1 MVDITGIFGDYAA
14 FAPII
19 ILAISALLL
28 PAVQFIGKRRTAT
41 WAFAL
46 VFVVIS
52 MIVNGIMLTDN
63 FVGDA
68 LGLYE
73 YNAYTGLMVLLF
85 QIVLFLAV
93 LVSNASTE
101 TTRLHVGA
109 YYALLAGAT
118 IGMMF
123 VAGSSAGSSDLLTIF
138 VGVELTSISSYALVT
153 MKRKDGRAA
162 EAGVKYVIIGG
173 MSTALT
179 IYGISMLYGLTGTT
193 DISAIAETT
202 QLTGMNWMFA
212 IALICMIAGYGFKI
226 AAVPF
231 HMWAPDVYEGA
242 ASPISMFLATGS
254 KKMGLG
260 VFFQIF
266 LVMFVAGSA
275 TAQIAG
281 EEVQY
286 LFAII
291 AAFTMTVGNIVAIAQ
306 NNIKRM
312 LAYSSIAQAGY
323 ILIVMAVMSEYAL
336 SAGLFHMFTHVFMKG
351 GAFLIVGAL
360 ICAGIGEKISDYKG
374 LAKRAPFMAAEGP
387 VHGSRD
393 DAVPVLA
400 GRNPASGRIH
410 LEVLPVLLRH
420 RRCGRSDFP
429 VGLAGVHRHPELRHL
444 AVLLREGCQG
454 HVHREGSQHREDQGA
469 DDLHDRHRDLCDLRH
484 RPGCLPP
491 GDLRPLRDRSRRTA
505 RNVRIQQPTKPL
517 PQTP

>member
-109 YYALLAGAT
+109 YYALLVGAT

-123 VAGSSAGSSDLLTIF
+123 VAGSSDLLTIF

-212 IALICMIAGYGFKI
+212 IARSQRCPSTCGHPMCTRE
-226 AAVPF
+226 PPPPSPCSWQRDPRR
-231 HMWAPDVYEGA
+231 WAW
-242 ASPISMFLATGS
+242 AS
-254 KKMGLG
+254 
-260 VFFQIF
+260 
-266 LVMFVAGSA
+266 
-275 TAQIAG
+275 
-281 EEVQY
+281 
-286 LFAII
+286 
-291 AAFTMTVGNIVAIAQ
+291 
-306 NNIKRM
+306 
-312 LAYSSIAQAGY
+312 SS
-323 ILIVMAVMSEYAL
+323 
-336 SAGLFHMFTHVFMKG
+336 
-351 GAFLIVGAL
+351 
-360 ICAGIGEKISDYKG
+360 
-374 LAKRAPFMAAEGP
+374 
-387 VHGSRD
+387 
-393 DAVPVLA
+393 
-400 GRNPASGRIH
+400 
-410 LEVLPVLLRH
+410 
-420 RRCGRSDFP
+420 RS
-429 VGLAGVHRHPELRHL
+429 
-444 AVLLREGCQG
+444 
-454 HVHREGSQHREDQGA
+454 S
-469 DDLHDRHRDLCDLRH
+469 
-484 RPGCLPP
+484 
-491 GDLRPLRDRSRRTA
+491 S
-505 RNVRIQQPTKPL
+505 
-517 PQTP
+517 